1 MNFQI
6 ITLLFVFHFVCS
18 KDFYDLLGIK
28 KDASIREIRKAFK
41 KLALIHHPDK
51 SNDEDSHEKFLQ
63 LNRAY
68 EVLKD
73 EELRKKYD
81 LYGED
86 GIDDNKK
93 GKQKVLN
100 LIKII

>member
-6 ITLLFVFHFVCS
+6 FALLLVFQIVYS
-18 KDFYDLLGIK
+18 EDFYSLLGIK

-51 SNDEDSHEKFLQ
+51 SSDEDSHEKFLQ

-93 GKQKVLN
+93 GRQKVITN
-100 LIKII
+100 NY